1 MENYLQLLHVSV
13 SSSGYHLSDYHFVSK
28 NPIIPIPAGIKT
40 QSTIK
45 GWDSIISK
53 KQGVVCV
60 CLKCSHTSLFPFLE
74 RPHSDVTGLNLSSID
89 SVYSINKWSRGGGGA
104 SILAKFPP
112 KSTLVAG
119 AMISGRKNYCLIQNV
134 SRARFIIFL
143 TLALLITQTY
153 IILMCFFKIL
163 LNMEQ

>member
-60 CLKCSHTSLFPFLE
+60 CVCLKCSNTSLFPFLE
-74 RPHSDVTGLNLSSID
+74 RPHSDVTGLNLSSI
-89 SVYSINKWSRGGGGA
+89 VCIQ
-104 SILAKFPP
+104 
-112 KSTLVAG
+112 STSDREEEEPQSLLN
-119 AMISGRKNYCLIQNV
+119 SPQNV
-134 SRARFIIFL
+134 L
-143 TLALLITQTY
+143 WWWLVQ
-153 IILMCFFKIL
+153 
-163 LNMEQ
+163 